1 MDDRPQTNL
10 QLLNQLRRAGY
21 EDDDVARV
29 KSAYDFV
36 AAHFSGW
43 FRASGKPFLAHLVGT
58 AGILSA
64 AGARSA
70 VIVAGLSHAIYEP
83 GELPARIGGT
93 RAMRARVREALGIEV
108 EELIARYAA
117 LEWGVSALPSLRARL
132 PSMSGAERDVV
143 LLRLANELDD
153 HLDLAPLY
161 CANAE
166 ERRRRIDGGLRVAVD
181 IAADLGA
188 PELATSLR
196 RAFDATQSAELPRGL
211 RTDHTVSFSIPTT
224 PSWRRHAAHLRRL
237 VAAFAS
243 PGGARSGKD
252 A

>member
-10 QLLNQLRRAGY
+10 QLLNQLRRKGY
-21 EDDDVARV
+21 EDGDVARV

-58 AGILSA
+58 AGILCA
-64 AGARSA
+64 AGARPA
-70 VIVAGLSHAIYEP
+70 AIVAGLSHAIYEL
-83 GELPARIGGT
+83 GELPARTGGT
-93 RAMRARVREALGIEV
+93 RAMRARVREALGIES

-117 LEWGVSALPSLRARL
+117 LEWSVSVLPQLRARL
-132 PSMSGAERDVV
+132 PTMSETERDAV
-143 LLRLANELDD
+143 LVRLANELDD

-166 ERRRRIDGGLRVAVD
+166 ERRRRIDGGLRIAVD

-188 PELATSLR
+188 GELAASLR
-196 RAFDATQSAELPRGL
+196 RAFDATQDAELPREL
-211 RTDHTVSFSIPTT
+211 RTDHTTSFSLPTT
-224 PSWRRHAAHLRRL
+224 SMWRRHAARLRRL
-237 VAAFAS
+237 VATFAS
-243 PGGARSGKD
+243 AGAARPGESA
-252 A
+252 